1 MKKYRMRRRRAP
13 VTLLSALAVLVGLG
27 LVLYS
32 VLGGSRAVAVG
43 DVSGGAVVPPRDASM
58 TLTVP
63 EMLRVDNV
71 PVYTAPASDEATL
84 DKGALHVEGTGW
96 PWEPEANVYIAGHR
110 LGLRG
115 TGSLLLFYDLDRL
128 QKGDSIILTDSGGTR
143 YTYRVF
149 RKFVVDPSDYH
160 VTEPIPG
167 KNIVSLQTCTLPD
180 YSQRLIVQGEL
191 VGVS

>member
-84 DKGALHVEGTGW
+84 DKGALHVEG
-96 PWEPEANVYIAGHR
+96 
-110 LGLRG
+110 
-115 TGSLLLFYDLDRL
+115 
-128 QKGDSIILTDSGGTR
+128 
-143 YTYRVF
+143 
-149 RKFVVDPSDYH
+149 
-160 VTEPIPG
+160 
-167 KNIVSLQTCTLPD
+167 
-180 YSQRLIVQGEL
+180 
-191 VGVS
+191 

>member
-128 QKGDSIILTDSGGTR
+128 QKGNSIILTDSGGTR